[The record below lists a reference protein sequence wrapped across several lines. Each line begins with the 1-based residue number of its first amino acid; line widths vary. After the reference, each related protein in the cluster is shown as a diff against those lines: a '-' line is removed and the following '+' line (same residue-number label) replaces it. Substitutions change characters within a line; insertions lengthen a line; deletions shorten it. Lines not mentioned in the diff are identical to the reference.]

1 MERRYNSV
9 LIKVKGING
18 TGVGVGKQVKR
29 GIAHRKHIED
39 FKCHLETYILEA
51 L

>member
-18 TGVGVGKQVKR
+18 TGRVKLWVGVGKPVKR
-29 GIAHRKHIED
+29 GTAYRKKLLYVIWKPI
-39 FKCHLETYILEA
+39 F
-51 L
+51 

>member
-18 TGVGVGKQVKR
+18 TGRVKLWVAVGKLVKR
-29 GIAHRKHIED
+29 GTAHRKRLLNVIWKPI
-39 FKCHLETYILEA
+39 F
-51 L
+51 